1 MIYVRMYSQDK
12 MNWIMAGFVFLW
24 LIGMLILNKIIRY
37 KNNEEKKLLCNLLCE
52 VPIVVCIFH
61 FIFFNFKGRLML
73 TILSFGGFYLSA
85 MVVALLPLLLK
96 FRKKVIVYAIAIV
109 ITVIGCVFTVGY
121 PAITNCGTRNYSH
134 MNYVDSFEA
143 MTKNM
148 KEYDTLL
155 EWKKINI
162 DQIKD
167 DIMPMV
173 REAEDKDDK
182 ALFYAAMCKYTYHF
196 FDGHTWV
203 NAGSS
208 KIQKEA
214 ETIFAGNDYGFSMIR
229 LENGETIATLVED
242 GCDARKNGLQN
253 GTRIVKWNGENIDE
267 AISNVQCI
275 YTKEYGRWP
284 VKENEEMFKPIF
296 LAGKGND
303 ETLVTFILPD
313 NEEKTVKLAKIGSYR
328 ERLEKACEIILAKD
342 KLKEQKNYNTYMI
355 NDTFGYLRISEEE
368 YGFFS
373 DLVSY
378 VSGSSSDARDMF
390 DKKIDELVKK
400 GMKKLVIDVRNNRGG
415 SSVIPLELTALFT
428 KKDIYINSMAYI
440 DGEKKEIVRNEYV
453 KANGKYADLEV
464 IVLTNSRCVSA
475 GDYLVYCMG
484 KCDNVKVVGT
494 TVSTGSSQPVGG
506 NCVMSDGICDI
517 RYPQNWMLDENG
529 DRFIDTK
536 EDRKSRILLDE
547 KIPLTYQGA
556 MDMYSNNIDYELTYI
571 TENY

>member
-1 MIYVRMYSQDK
+1 MIYLRMYSQDK

-24 LIGMLILNKIIRY
+24 LIGMLVLYKRVRDKNK
-37 KNNEEKKLLCNLLCE
+37 EKKLIWNLLCE
-52 VPIVVCIFH
+52 VPIFICILH

-73 TILSFGGFYLSA
+73 TVLSFGGFYLSA
-85 MVVALLPLLLK
+85 IIVALLPLLLK
-96 FRKKVIVYAIAIV
+96 VGKKILVGVMVIV
-109 ITVIGCVFTVGY
+109 ITAIGCTFTLGY

-143 MTKNM
+143 MTQNM

-162 DQIKD
+162 DQIKA

-173 REAEDKDDK
+173 KEAEEKEDSS
-182 ALFYAAMCKYTYHF
+182 LFYAAMCKYTYQF

-214 ETIFAGNDYGFSMIR
+214 EMILAGNDYGFSMIR
-229 LENGETIATLVED
+229 LENGQTIATLVED
-242 GCDARKNGLQN
+242 GCDAEKNGLTN
-253 GTRIVKWNGENIDE
+253 GTRIVKWNGENIDN
-267 AISNVQCI
+267 AIGKVQCI

-296 LAGKGND
+296 LAGKGN
-303 ETLVTFILPD
+303 EEIEVTFITPD
-313 NEEKTVKLAKIGSYR
+313 NEEKSVKLSKIGSYR

-355 NDTFGYLRISEEE
+355 NDTFGYMRISEEE

-373 DLVSY
+373 DLAGY
-378 VSGSSSDARDMF
+378 VSGSDSSVRDMF
-390 DKKIDELVKK
+390 DKKVDGLIKQ
-400 GMKKLVIDVRNNRGG
+400 GMKKLIVDVRNNTGG
-415 SSVIPLELTALFT
+415 YSVIALELTSLFT
-428 KKDIYINSMAYI
+428 KEKLYINSMAHI
-440 DGEKKEIVRNEYV
+440 DAEKTEIVRDDYV
-453 KANGKYADLEV
+453 NANGKYADLEV
-464 IVLTNSRCVSA
+464 IVLTNSRCVSS
-475 GDYLVYCMG
+475 GDYLVYSMG

-536 EDRKSRILLDE
+536 EDRISRILLDE
-547 KIPLTYQGA
+547 KIPLTNEGV
-556 MDMYSNNIDYELTYI
+556 MDMFYNNVDYELAYI
-571 TENY
+571 VDNY